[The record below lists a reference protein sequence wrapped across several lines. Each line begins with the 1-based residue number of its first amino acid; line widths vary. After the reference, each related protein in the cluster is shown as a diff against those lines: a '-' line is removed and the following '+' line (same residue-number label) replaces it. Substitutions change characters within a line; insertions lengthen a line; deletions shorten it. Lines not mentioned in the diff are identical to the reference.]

1 MTTCLCALAPVLQAT
16 RRSQLPTLKRQEA
29 MVIGRR
35 WSLRNLLVVG
45 QVAIALVLLVTAFL
59 FLRNLARARAM
70 DPGFDTSHTTVALVS
85 FVEGRYT
92 PAERTVWLSQA
103 AERLRDLPGVETTS
117 YGRGAPLTLRNGMTI
132 GAPVTVKG
140 TGREFQAFYQNNFV
154 GPGYFE
160 AMGIGIVKGRGFRAD
175 DRRGAPAVI
184 VINEEFARRYFPGV
198 EPLGASVR
206 LPGPTPAGDAAEI
219 VGVVR
224 DSKYRTIA
232 EEQQAAM
239 YEPYAQQSNQ
249 DRAAHLF
256 LRTADGVS
264 VSTRDIA
271 RVLGELDP
279 SAAVDVKAMR
289 SALAFAFLP
298 SQIGAALL
306 GTLGAL
312 GLLLAMVG
320 LFAVVSY
327 TVSRRTSEI
336 GIRLALGATRAAVM
350 RLVLRDAMVLAI
362 VGCTIGLVVAGFITS
377 PLSMF
382 LVPGLRASD
391 PISFAG
397 TASLLLLV
405 SLGAAWL
412 PARRALAVDPVS
424 SLRVE

>member
-1 MTTCLCALAPVLQAT
+1 L
-16 RRSQLPTLKRQEA
+16 
-29 MVIGRR
+29 
-35 WSLRNLLVVG
+35 
-45 QVAIALVLLVTAFL
+45 
-59 FLRNLARARAM
+59 
-70 DPGFDTSHTTVALVS
+70 
-85 FVEGRYT
+85 
-92 PAERTVWLSQA
+92 
-103 AERLRDLPGVETTS
+103 
-117 YGRGAPLTLRNGMTI
+117 
-132 GAPVTVKG
+132 
-140 TGREFQAFYQNNFV
+140 
-154 GPGYFE
+154 
-160 AMGIGIVKGRGFRAD
+160 
-175 DRRGAPAVI
+175 
-184 VINEEFARRYFPGV
+184 
-198 EPLGASVR
+198 VR
-206 LPGPTPAGDAAEI
+206 LPGPTPAGYPAEI

-232 EEQQAAM
+232 EDQQPGI
-239 YEPYAQQSNQ
+239 YEPYAQRSNR

-256 LRTADGVS
+256 VRMAEGVS
-264 VSTRDIA
+264 VSSRDIA

-298 SQIGAALL
+298 SQVGAALL

-362 VGCTIGLVVAGFITS
+362 VGCTIGLIAAWFITS

-391 PISFAG
+391 PISFAA

-405 SLGAAWL
+405 SLAAAWL

-424 SLRVE
+424 SLRAE